1 MKKNVQR
8 ECVVCDTHS
17 DADVH
22 LVMRVPVTATRQQC
36 YRRIMAAITQC
47 WSTISTRY
55 FRCVSSVNKIS
66 NSIKLIFKLQESLP
80 SYVND
85 FYLMS
90 LCNNGNLSAV
100 SKDAVKT
107 VYCVVEFYL
116 P

>member
-1 MKKNVQR
+1 MNKNVQR
-8 ECVVCDTHS
+8 ECVVCDAHS

-22 LVMRVPVTATRQQC
+22 LVMRLPVTATRQQRC
-36 YRRIMAAITQC
+36 RIMAAITQC

-55 FRCVSSVNKIS
+55 FRCVSSVNKVC
-66 NSIKLIFKLQESLP
+66 NSIKLIFKQQKSLP

-85 FYLMS
+85 FYLTS
-90 LCNNGNLSAV
+90 LCNNENLSVV

-107 VYCVVEFYL
+107 VYYVVDSYH